1 MTLLT
6 FNQIPIFYSFSKFWL
21 DFTFYKI
28 PQCQLNL
35 IRGIGSSPSCKQHL
49 KLIILLTG
57 REVSGKGGYARDTC
71 ETRKIRLARSFSCYC
86 SSLFTLYL
94 ESESSFVRTL
104 SVNSGSYYH
113 NEKR

>member
-6 FNQIPIFYSFSKFWL
+6 FNKISIFYSLSKFWL

-35 IRGIGSSPSCKQHL
+35 IRGICEQHL
-49 KLIILLTG
+49 ELIILLTG

-94 ESESSFVRTL
+94 ESESSFVLTL